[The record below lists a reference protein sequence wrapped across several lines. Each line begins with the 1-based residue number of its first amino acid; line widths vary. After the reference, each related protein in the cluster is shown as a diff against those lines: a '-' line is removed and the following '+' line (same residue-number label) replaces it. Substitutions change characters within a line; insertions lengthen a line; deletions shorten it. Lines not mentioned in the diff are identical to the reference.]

1 MYQGKSQHFKYTKI
15 VDLAITMFR
24 ALTSKICTSARN
36 HVPSTFRASST
47 VRRKGLISQ
56 SAYWMEPI
64 PSTTTSY
71 HICRYLS
78 SSSDTKDT
86 ATETKKESLEFQ
98 AETKQLLDIV
108 THSLYTDKEV
118 FLRELISNASD
129 ALEKLRHLQVANEG
143 SSSDSKQQDPAI
155 PLEIK
160 LETDEVN
167 GTITITD
174 TGIGM
179 TKQEMI
185 DHLGTIAKSGS
196 KAFMNE
202 LAQKHESDGPNLDA
216 SRGIIGKFG
225 VGFYSA
231 FMVGDKVEVRS
242 K

>member
-1 MYQGKSQHFKYTKI
+1 MSTISNAYTSN
-15 VDLAITMFR
+15 AGNMN
-24 ALTSKICTSARN
+24 TSSFNSIIRQ
-36 HVPSTFRASST
+36 F
-47 VRRKGLISQ
+47 
-56 SAYWMEPI
+56 
-64 PSTTTSY
+64 
-71 HICRYLS
+71 
-78 SSSDTKDT
+78 SSDDKKP
-86 ATETKKESLEFQ
+86 EKKKESLEFQ

-108 THSLYTDKEV
+108 THSLYTEKEV
-118 FLRELISNASD
+118 FLRELISNCSD

-143 SSSDSKQQDPAI
+143 SGSSSSSKQQDPDL

-160 LETDEVN
+160 IETDEVN
-167 GTITITD
+167 GTITISD
-174 TGIGM
+174 TGIGL

-196 KAFMNE
+196 KAFVNE
-202 LAQKHESDGPNLDA
+202 LAEKHSSDAANLDA